1 MPSYIQSRIEVAV
14 LKGIQI
20 GAKKRWTIG
29 WIERTVKQQ
38 GLGHRVVQSCNTYMD
53 LASAAKER
61 GKWVL
66 PQEPIVFLRLEDKL
80 IPPVWLFCVAV
91 LPRFLSFCHYIRHMA
106 CHLVNEYNEF
116 GYKLQFGLFSKHTLF
131 KLFCSTSLMCFT
143 HIDALKLLT
152 NQSGR
157 TRKPMMAWCL
167 SLTSILV

>member
-80 IPPVWLFCVAV
+80 IPLFGFFV
-91 LPRFLSFCHYIRHMA
+91 S
-106 CHLVNEYNEF
+106 
-116 GYKLQFGLFSKHTLF
+116 LFYPGFYHSATISDTWHATQLTNTMNLGINCSLDYFPNTLF

-143 HIDALKLLT
+143 HIDALKLLIL
-152 NQSGR
+152 QSGR